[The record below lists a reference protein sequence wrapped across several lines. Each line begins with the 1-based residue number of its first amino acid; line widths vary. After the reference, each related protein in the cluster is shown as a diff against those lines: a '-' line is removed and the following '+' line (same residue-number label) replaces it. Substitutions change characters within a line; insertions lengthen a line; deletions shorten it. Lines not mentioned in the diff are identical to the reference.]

1 MLLHLHMLRGRQV
14 AAAAVGGVLQRNPV
28 ELQQEVAVA
37 GNRGHSGNRRMQR
50 KMQITMRST
59 T

>member
-1 MLLHLHMLRGRQV
+1 MLCCMLLHLHMLRGRQV

-37 GNRGHSGNRRMQR
+37 VAGN
-50 KMQITMRST
+50 
-59 T
+59 